1 MNASRDNCSWRRDV
15 EDACPDPEI
24 NFSLYTVRD
33 NGTPREDRV
42 DLSSPMWLHSSGW
55 DPGKD
60 TVVLIHGYGGIQ
72 DHLPI
77 GVLRDAYLTTRR
89 YNTFVVDWGPLAAI
103 PCYAAAVHNIKPAAR
118 CVAQLLGFLRNSGV
132 PVRRTT
138 CVGHSLGAH
147 VCGVAANYINFFMHR
162 IVGLDPA
169 RPLIRNNLKNR
180 LDPGD
185 AEIVQVIHTTA
196 TYGDPR
202 RLGTIDFCV
211 NGGRLQPFCAESSN
225 QALCSHARSVCYM
238 AESLDVRTA
247 KWGVPCA
254 RRCLSDVTGRKRPS
268 WMRRAAGPLSVPL
281 GQHTPDSVSGTY
293 CVNDA
298 EAPYCQ
304 REPGG
309 RGSPHCCQPY
319 QPEPAFP
326 LDTAASDQPRH

>member
-1 MNASRDNCSWRRDV
+1 MMFACLMTCLLAVKGINAQAVIGALTLGQGTMNASRDNCSWRRDV

-162 IVGLDPA
+162 IVGESHVEPSSFPPA
-169 RPLIRNNLKNR
+169 
-180 LDPGD
+180 D
-185 AEIVQVIHTTA
+185 
-196 TYGDPR
+196 
-202 RLGTIDFCV
+202 
-211 NGGRLQPFCAESSN
+211 
-225 QALCSHARSVCYM
+225 
-238 AESLDVRTA
+238 
-247 KWGVPCA
+247 
-254 RRCLSDVTGRKRPS
+254 
-268 WMRRAAGPLSVPL
+268 
-281 GQHTPDSVSGTY
+281 
-293 CVNDA
+293 
-298 EAPYCQ
+298 
-304 REPGG
+304 
-309 RGSPHCCQPY
+309 
-319 QPEPAFP
+319 
-326 LDTAASDQPRH
+326 